1 MRSLRTTKLGTF
13 LATLC
18 VALATVLV
26 SQSTIAIVNQVQH
39 SPMAEH
45 PASALGGQVHLD
57 HDDHQ
62 RDHALQQISTAEDA
76 PTDGS
81 AHHHHADGP
90 QFAPLPHGVV
100 TSVVS
105 AQALSLRRPSDAP
118 PASDMTLG
126 LERPP
131 RASLEVIT

>member
-1 MRSLRTTKLGTF
+1 MLSLRATKLGTL

-18 VALATVLV
+18 VALAAILV
-26 SQSTIAIVNQVQH
+26 SQSTIVIVNQVEH
-39 SPMAEH
+39 SQMADH
-45 PASALGGQVHLD
+45 PASALGGQAHPD

-62 RDHALQQISTAEDA
+62 RDHAEPQISTAEDA
-76 PTDGS
+76 STDGS

-90 QFAPLPHGVV
+90 QFAPLPHGVA
-100 TSVVS
+100 TSVIS

-118 PASDMTLG
+118 PASGMNLG